1 MLSGMKL
8 GVSTLVAALAVV
20 VAVRAA
26 AASAAP
32 VAPPAQQV
40 AVGTWWDRTA
50 PPRGGKVP
58 QSRHYSI
65 RSDLPV
71 AQTKEYADHLDTM
84 YDEYFRRLVKQAGLR
99 QRSPEYPNVYMF
111 ASQQDYLDTLRTNFG
126 INGTG
131 SGGMFFIGPR
141 GAGLAFWVEKL
152 PRQRVGHVIQH

>member
-1 MLSGMKL
+1 MLSGMQL

-26 AASAAP
+26 TASAAP

-84 YDEYFRRLVKQAGLR
+84 YDEYFRRLVKQAG
-99 QRSPEYPNVYMF
+99 STVVVVDVP
-111 ASQQDYLDTLRTNFG
+111 RT
-126 INGTG
+126 
-131 SGGMFFIGPR
+131 S
-141 GAGLAFWVEKL
+141 ALL
-152 PRQRVGHVIQH
+152 PDLQVARDDL